1 MKRIKLLLL
10 LLNISYISVFSENII
25 ISGKIINS
33 KTKQPIEF
41 ASISIK
47 GTTIGTITNSDG
59 EFEILIPEQFKNR
72 QISVSYIGYKTYS
85 TPILK
90 ITNNFLNVELENI
103 GITIDEV
110 VVITDSPQ
118 ELIRK
123 AIRKIPDNYSDK
135 AIIYT
140 CFFRETVK
148 ENERPVEMVEA
159 VLDIYNYSY
168 ADPNLKEKEKIRLV
182 KGRELESFEPAVF
195 KNIVISGG
203 VKAGAT
209 NDMIHYP
216 GTFLQEKYFDSYE
229 YHYKGSTEHNNRRVY
244 VIAFD
249 QMEEIKKAYF
259 KGNIYIDVES
269 LAFVKV
275 EYAYSEKGIMYY
287 RPSLVTQGIM
297 TFMGL
302 NLEIK
307 ELSANVNYNLI
318 GDKWYLKNINVHGA
332 LSLSKER
339 KGEFADYEYNLNLLV
354 TDIEIE
360 NVKEF
365 TDEELINSKKR
376 IADQVKEY
384 EKNYWDEYNTLKSS
398 TRDKKAIKDILRIKK
413 EVRDTI

>member
-1 MKRIKLLLL
+1 MKILKLFLLLF
-10 LLNISYISVFSENII
+10 NISYISIFAGNIT

-41 ASISIK
+41 ANISII
-47 GTTIGTITNSDG
+47 GTSTGTITNMDG
-59 EFEILIPEQFKNR
+59 EFEILISEKFKKR

-85 TPILK
+85 IPIFQIK
-90 ITNNFLNVELENI
+90 DKFLNVELVNI
-103 GITIDEV
+103 GITIDEIV
-110 VVITDSPQ
+110 VTTDSPQ

-123 AIRKIPDNYSDK
+123 ALRKIPDNYSDK

-148 ENERPVEMVEA
+148 ENEKAIEMVEA
-159 VLDIYNYSY
+159 VLDIYKFSY
-168 ADPNLKEKEKIRLV
+168 ANPNLKKKEEIRLV

-195 KNIVISGG
+195 QNIVISGG

-209 NDMIHYP
+209 NDIIHYP
-216 GTFLQEKYFDSYE
+216 GTFLQEKYFDLYE
-229 YHYKGSTEHNNRRVY
+229 YQYKGNTEYNNRRVY
-244 VIAFD
+244 VIVFD
-249 QMEEIKKAYF
+249 QKEEIKKPYF
-259 KGNIYIDVES
+259 KGKIYIDVES

-287 RPSLVTQGIM
+287 RPSLVEQGVM

-307 ELSANVNYNLI
+307 ELSANINYNLV

-332 LSLSKER
+332 FSLSKER
-339 KGEFADYEYNLNLLV
+339 KSKFADYEYNLNLLV
-354 TDIEIE
+354 TGIEIE

-365 TDEELINSKKR
+365 TDEELINSNKR

-398 TRDKKAIKDILRIKK
+398 SNDKKSIKRILRTKK
-413 EVRDTI
+413 EIRDTI